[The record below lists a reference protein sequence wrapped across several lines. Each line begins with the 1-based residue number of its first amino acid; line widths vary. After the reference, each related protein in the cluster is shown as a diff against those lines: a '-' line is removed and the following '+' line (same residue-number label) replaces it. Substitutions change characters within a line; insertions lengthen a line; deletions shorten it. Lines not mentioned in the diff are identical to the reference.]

1 MCVHAFVLGCEHVC
15 ASVGMSA
22 SMCVGVRVCWRVC
35 VCVLVPFYSIR
46 KVSHP
51 VTVAKIVQLVSI
63 RDGEA
68 WLRKNK
74 KRKIVSQIFE
84 MSFGRKKEP
93 SCRAPSQ
100 ELVSQADRWLLYWLY
115 RL

>member
-1 MCVHAFVLGCEHVC
+1 MLAD
-15 ASVGMSA
+15 
-22 SMCVGVRVCWRVC
+22 VRMC

-84 MSFGRKKEP
+84 MSFGRKKGVELP
-93 SCRAPSQ
+93 GSVARAC
-100 ELVSQADRWLLYWLY
+100 
-115 RL
+115 

>member
-1 MCVHAFVLGCEHVC
+1 MRACACKCGYECEHVRWC
-15 ASVGMSA
+15 A
-22 SMCVGVRVCWRVC
+22 CVLAGVRMC

-68 WLRKNK
+68 WLEKTRK
-74 KRKIVSQIFE
+74 E
-84 MSFGRKKEP
+84 
-93 SCRAPSQ
+93 
-100 ELVSQADRWLLYWLY
+100 
-115 RL
+115 RLSHKSLK